1 MRKPLL
7 RSSGSSSLQ
16 NQDSVLLS
24 KLSKS
29 STSVVSKN
37 KGNINSTIQLI
48 RLNVDKYLGRY
59 KDNVESC
66 RDINSLSLYI
76 DKSIK
81 NGVIAI
87 DTETTGL
94 DCRNDK
100 IIGVCLYTPNEKA
113 IYVPLRHKSYI
124 TGQLLS
130 NQVSLPDITKQL
142 SRIVDSG
149 INTVFHNAKF
159 DIRVIKNDLGVNIKP
174 YWDTMIAAK
183 LLNNLES
190 ASLKFQY
197 ATHILNEDKE
207 YDFDSL
213 FKNIDNNSIPIET
226 FTLYAA
232 TDPYITYELYE
243 YQRKQFELF
252 PKIYDVFKDIE
263 MPLIPVVA
271 KMEDTGVCIDLD
283 YAYKLSTEYHRKENI
298 VVDKINK
305 ELLKYN
311 DKILAYKSNN
321 PKNKLSNPIN
331 IASPTQLAILFYDI
345 LQVGVIDEKSP
356 RGVDKDILPKIDL
369 PIAKLIVEYR
379 ELEKLIG
386 TYIDK
391 LPQVADKK
399 TNKIHASFNQI
410 GADTGRFSSS
420 DPKRIFINWGRKI
433 QLTQGRAIA

>member
-1 MRKPLL
+1 MRKSLL

-29 STSVVSKN
+29 STTVVSKN

-174 YWDTMIAAK
+174 YWD
-183 LLNNLES
+183 
-190 ASLKFQY
+190 
-197 ATHILNEDKE
+197 
-207 YDFDSL
+207 
-213 FKNIDNNSIPIET
+213 
-226 FTLYAA
+226 
-232 TDPYITYELYE
+232 
-243 YQRKQFELF
+243 
-252 PKIYDVFKDIE
+252 KI
-263 MPLIPVVA
+263 
-271 KMEDTGVCIDLD
+271 
-283 YAYKLSTEYHRKENI
+283 
-298 VVDKINK
+298 
-305 ELLKYN
+305 
-311 DKILAYKSNN
+311 
-321 PKNKLSNPIN
+321 
-331 IASPTQLAILFYDI
+331 
-345 LQVGVIDEKSP
+345 
-356 RGVDKDILPKIDL
+356 
-369 PIAKLIVEYR
+369 
-379 ELEKLIG
+379 
-386 TYIDK
+386 
-391 LPQVADKK
+391 
-399 TNKIHASFNQI
+399 
-410 GADTGRFSSS
+410 
-420 DPKRIFINWGRKI
+420 
-433 QLTQGRAIA
+433 GRAHV